1 MNAVRIH
8 KYGGVDVLKMEEVK
22 PRPPERGEALV
33 RVEAAGVSFG
43 DIYHRRGS
51 YAFELPST
59 LGHEGAGI
67 VEAVGPDVREV
78 KTGDKV
84 AWTCVWGSYAT
95 HLVAPAE
102 RLVIIPEGVEVRDAA
117 AVMTHGLTAH
127 ALAHSICSIVAG
139 DVCLVHAAAGGTGQ
153 LLCQMLKLLGAK
165 VIGTVSNDV
174 KARIAREAG
183 ADEVVIYTKNDFA
196 KEVMRLTDGEG
207 ARVVFDSV
215 GKDTIEKSMQCLA
228 LRGHLVLYG
237 QSSGAPPS
245 VDPAALREKSLSV
258 TRPVLP
264 HYIASREELLFRAGE
279 VFHWLASG
287 AVRLRIDATYPLE
300 EAAAAHTLL
309 ECRKSAGKILL
320 LP

>member
-1 MNAVRIH
+1 MKAVRIYE
-8 KYGGVDVLKMEEVK
+8 YGGVDVMRMEEAK
-22 PRPPERGEALV
+22 PVLPGRGEALV

-43 DIYHRRGS
+43 DIYHRRGF
-51 YAFELPST
+51 YTFTFPST

-67 VEAVGPDVREV
+67 VEAVGPDTREV

-84 AWTCVWGSYAT
+84 AWTCVWGSYAA

-127 ALAHSICSIVAG
+127 ALAHSICSIGAG
-139 DVCLVHAAAGGTGQ
+139 DVCLVHAAAGGTGR
-153 LLCQMLKLLGAK
+153 LLCQMLKLLGTK
-165 VIGTVSNDV
+165 VIGTVSNDF
-174 KARIAREAG
+174 KAQVARAAG
-183 ADEVVIYTKNDFA
+183 ADEVIIYTKNDFA
-196 KEVMRLTDGEG
+196 KEIVRLTAGKG

-228 LRGHLVLYG
+228 PRGHLVLYG

-245 VDPAALREKSLSV
+245 IHPDALREKSLSV

-300 EAAAAHTLL
+300 KAAAAHTLL